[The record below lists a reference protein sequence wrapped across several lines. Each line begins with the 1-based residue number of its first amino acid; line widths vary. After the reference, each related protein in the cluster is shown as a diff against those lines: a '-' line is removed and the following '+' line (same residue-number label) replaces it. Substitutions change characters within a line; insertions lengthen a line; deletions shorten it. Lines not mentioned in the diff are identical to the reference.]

1 MVKCCRP
8 GPNSHSGIDTMS
20 ATGMA
25 AQRFQDARITVQF
38 IGTDSVPPASGLA
51 KAYLLFFTRNRGT
64 KEFAFDGVWGLTS
77 LHARRAWVDQQSIGS
92 VGLAWAVAQEMGHL
106 PGSQHRDAPG
116 IWQSGFDPLRVGTLP
131 DFVPKIQRYCE
142 RCRQDRIEARTA
154 SKSQGQAVDLG
165 E

>member
-1 MVKCCRP
+1 M
-8 GPNSHSGIDTMS
+8 
-20 ATGMA
+20 
-25 AQRFQDARITVQF
+25 VQF
-38 IGTDSVPPASGLA
+38 ISADAASPASELA
-51 KAYLLFFTRNRGT
+51 KGYLLFFTRNRGI

-77 LHARRAWVDQQSIGS
+77 PHARRAWVDQQSIGS

-106 PGSQHRDAPG
+106 PGLQHRDAPG

-142 RCRQDRIEARTA
+142 RRRQDRIEARTV
-154 SKSQGQAVDLG
+154 STRQGRAVDLG